1 MIKLLTNLK
10 KYDNFVVFFLF
21 IDIINSDKRIMIKNK
36 KG

>member
-21 IDIINSDKRIMIKNK
+21 IDIIIAIKKDLSK
-36 KG
+36 KL